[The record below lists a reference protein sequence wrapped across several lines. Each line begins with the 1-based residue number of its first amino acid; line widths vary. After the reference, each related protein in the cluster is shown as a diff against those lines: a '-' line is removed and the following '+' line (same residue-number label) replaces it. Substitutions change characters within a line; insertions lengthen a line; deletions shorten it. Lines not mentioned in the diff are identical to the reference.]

1 MQANS
6 MDARL
11 IHKVFESQVAAAPN
25 QIAIK
30 FNEQDVSYQQLNASA
45 NCLAGYLCS
54 EGVKHGDIVAISM
67 QRSIGMIATMLA
79 ILKCGA
85 AFLPLD
91 NQSPVKRNLLLLN
104 ESQVKVVVSD
114 QPGDGIQSNH
124 RQWINITELPVFAV
138 ADTPNF
144 DLPGDVEDKAYV
156 MYTSGSTGGPK
167 GVMVPHRAIHRL
179 VINTNYIEFKPA
191 DKLLHVSSP
200 GFDAS
205 TFEIWG
211 ALLNGATLV
220 LYPEKTLDPNL
231 FAAVIKQHK
240 VTILFLTPALFHLV
254 AVRFSAAFNAV
265 NTVVIGGDIIS
276 PKVINHLI
284 DDHND
289 ITLINGYGPTEN
301 TTFTT
306 AHRMTIANRPGSS
319 VPIGK
324 PITGTVI
331 HVLDD
336 ELQPVKPGKVG
347 ELFASGAG
355 VALGYVDAGK
365 NKNAF
370 ITNKSIADGLIYRTG
385 DLVFENLDGDLEF
398 VGRKD
403 NQVKVRG
410 FRISL
415 EEVQVSLLE
424 LEDVVEAAVVVNK
437 HESGD
442 QQLVAYLNTR
452 DGKSPKASEIKQEL
466 ALSLP
471 GYMIPDRI
479 HLDVKM
485 HVSENG
491 KINKKVLIG

>member
-1 MQANS
+1 MKIDSVGAQ
-6 MDARL
+6 L
-11 IHKVFESQVAAAPN
+11 IHKVFESLAAAAPN

-30 FNEQDVSYQQLNASA
+30 FNDQDISYQQLNASA
-45 NCLAGYLCS
+45 NYLAGYLCS

-67 QRSIGMIATMLA
+67 QRSIGMITTMLA

-91 NQSPVKRNLLLLN
+91 SQSPSKRNLLLLN

-114 QPGDGIQSNH
+114 QSNDGVLGDH
-124 RQWINITELPVFAV
+124 RQWVNIAELPVSTV
-138 ADTPNF
+138 TDTPN
-144 DLPGDVEDKAYV
+144 LNLRGDVEDKAYV

-167 GVMVPHRAIHRL
+167 GVKVPHRAIHRL
-179 VINTNYIEFKPA
+179 VISTNYIEFDPA
-191 DKLLHVSSP
+191 DKVLHMSSP

-231 FAAVIKQHK
+231 FAAVVKQHK

-276 PKVINHLI
+276 PKVINHLL
-284 DDHND
+284 DVHKD

-306 AHRMTIANRPGSS
+306 AHRMTIANRPDSC

-324 PITGTVI
+324 PITGTAV

-336 ELQPVKPGKVG
+336 NLEPVKPGEVG
-347 ELFASGAG
+347 ELFTSGAG
-355 VALGYVDAGK
+355 VALGYVDK
-365 NKNAF
+365 KKDNDAF
-370 ITNKSIADGLIYRTG
+370 VTNELIADGLIYRTG
-385 DLVFENLDGDLEF
+385 DLVFENSNGELVF

-403 NQVKVRG
+403 YQVKVRG

-424 LEDVVEAAVVVNK
+424 LEGVIEAAVVVNK
-437 HESGD
+437 PESGD
-442 QQLVAYLNTR
+442 QRLVAYLNLR
-452 DGKSPKASEIKQEL
+452 DGENLKVSEIKQEL

-471 GYMIPDRI
+471 GYMIPDKI

-491 KINKKVLIG
+491 KIDKKFLVG